1 MMRCLCNRLRRGRLK
16 EVEDRQGVLWCRAQI
31 LQVRLLQKNQN
42 PGKSRILMM
51 LLEAAAVF
59 RLTGQD
65 IDDFARWLRR
75 VDVYFVIL
83 FCEAV

>member
-1 MMRCLCNRLRRGRLK
+1 MRCLCNRLRRGCLK

-42 PGKSRILMM
+42 PGKFRILMMM

-65 IDDFARWLRR
+65 IDDFARRLLR
-75 VDVYFVIL
+75 VDVYFVIF